1 MIILNEKLKRFYC
14 NYRGLIAIVLLLVG
28 AFAVYVIAIS
38 SLNTVYEQSDLMKE
52 VEEDNNNCNLCLQQ
66 FPQETCTFDS
76 ISRSCQGL
84 QGYCW
89 QNCSGGLQH
98 G

>member
-28 AFAVYVIAIS
+28 AFTVYVIAIS
-38 SLNTVYEQSDLMKE
+38 SLNTVYEQSDW
-52 VEEDNNNCNLCLQQ
+52 VNITAEENNKCNLCLQQ

-76 ISRSCQGL
+76 PSRGCQAL
-84 QGYCW
+84 QDYCW
-89 QNCSGGLQH
+89 QNCSVIQRD
-98 G
+98 